1 MCWIAANKYGVNSI
15 LHLLDDFL
23 TIDKPTS
30 NADKT
35 FNTMIFI
42 FNNLGIPLSESKVEG
57 PVTCIEY
64 LGIILDSKKMESR
77 LSRNKVNRIIEFIHF
92 ILSKRSFTKRE
103 LLQLLGHMNFASRV
117 ILAGRAF
124 VSFLLNLAS
133 SVKELHHYVH
143 INRSCREDLIMWVEF
158 LTNWN
163 GVSMFYEHK
172 FTSCYDIQ
180 LHTDAASTAGFSVV
194 YKTHWL
200 SSKWP
205 EQMPTI
211 PDNLSSMAF
220 RELYPIVVASYLFA
234 QEWKGK
240 KIMFV
245 CDNQAVVSIL
255 RKGRSKCGYIMR
267 LMRTLTWLS
276 LVNNFYF
283 SSMYIESK
291 KNIAADLLSRFQI
304 DKFKE
309 LCSDADSEP
318 MQCLP
323 PEKLLWNCRK
333 Q

>member
-1 MCWIAANKYGVNSI
+1 
-15 LHLLDDFL
+15 
-23 TIDKPTS
+23 
-30 NADKT
+30 
-35 FNTMIFI
+35 
-42 FNNLGIPLSESKVEG
+42 
-57 PVTCIEY
+57 
-64 LGIILDSKKMESR
+64 
-77 LSRNKVNRIIEFIHF
+77 
-92 ILSKRSFTKRE
+92 
-103 LLQLLGHMNFASRV
+103 
-117 ILAGRAF
+117 
-124 VSFLLNLAS
+124 
-133 SVKELHHYVH
+133 
-143 INRSCREDLIMWVEF
+143 MWVEF

-163 GVSMFYEHK
+163 GVSIFYEHK

-205 EQMPTI
+205 EKMPTI

-220 RELYPIVVASYLFA
+220 MVLYPIVVASYLFS

-309 LCSDADSEP
+309 LCPDADSEP
-318 MQCLP
+318 MQCP
-323 PEKLLWNCRK
+323 SPEKLLWDCRT